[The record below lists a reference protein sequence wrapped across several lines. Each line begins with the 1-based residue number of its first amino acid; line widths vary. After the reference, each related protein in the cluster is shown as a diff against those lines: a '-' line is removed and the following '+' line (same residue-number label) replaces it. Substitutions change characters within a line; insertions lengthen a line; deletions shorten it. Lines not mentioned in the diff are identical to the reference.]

1 MNTADKQ
8 MINIKT
14 VRFDRGLFIVAI
26 LICLILSAAILL
38 SFSAGHP
45 FKIILLGSIIAFI
58 VSYCS
63 YPFILKYYTSQTSL
77 FFSDSR
83 LIKQQADQGMV
94 DFIDWDAMKSY
105 QIHAFESLY
114 GSGFTLT
121 VHPKKGPN
129 RKMSF
134 IGVSLMDD
142 YNIQNPGSLI
152 FKLTQNINDYN
163 KQQLSQNQ
171 ILLLPGFFAS
181 SLLTYLLSIFS
192 VLVLLAFVFYSVSYL
207 SSENKLIL
215 FLFPVII
222 ATTFYSKRRK
232 ARILYEK
239 LYRLHS
245 R

>member
-1 MNTADKQ
+1 MAAEQ
-8 MINIKT
+8 MINIRT
-14 VRFDRGLFIVAI
+14 VRFDRGLIIITILTGLILSVAI
-26 LICLILSAAILL
+26 LV
-38 SFSAGHP
+38 SFSVEHP
-45 FKIILLGSIIAFI
+45 FKVILPGSIIAFI

-63 YPFILKYYTSQTSL
+63 YPFILKHYTSQTSL

-121 VHPKKGPN
+121 VHPKKGAN

-134 IGVSLMDD
+134 IGISLMDD

-163 KQQLSQNQ
+163 KQQLSKSQ

-181 SLLTYLLSIFS
+181 RLLTYLLLIFL
-192 VLVLLAFVFYSVSYL
+192 VLVLLAFVFYSVTDFNSRNY
-207 SSENKLIL
+207 LIL

-222 ATTFYSKRRK
+222 GTTFYSKRRK